1 MTFFMDVPILS
12 NKSVKTAWS
21 GIVDANFA
29 MLETR
34 CVSIDAQEQWGS
46 PHTTDA
52 LSPSAGNLEAY
63 CRGAFAFEIEL
74 RCIEAL
80 LADVNGDIKGVED
93 NTPGNH
99 YGHRDAGRDYA
110 RCHPA
115 FRLDN

>member
-1 MTFFMDVPILS
+1 MDVPILS
-12 NKSVKTAWS
+12 NKREKAAWS
-21 GIVDANFA
+21 AIAAVAYA

-34 CVSIDAQEQWGS
+34 CVSIDAQEQRGS
-46 PHTTDA
+46 PHITDA
-52 LSPSAGNLEAY
+52 PFPSLGRLEAY
-63 CRGAFAFEIEL
+63 CRRAVDFDIEL
-74 RCIEAL
+74 RCIEVL